1 MIMLL
6 CVRVRQYE
14 LAASLGVLRQDKAEL
29 PWIIVDHHE
38 RGHVLAVNDAASADG
53 ARAGQTLT
61 QAAAA
66 APRARIVV
74 YDAARG
80 NARWQEMLDEL
91 DAVTPLV
98 DDVRTGIAF
107 LDMRGIPGE
116 RQAWMEQVHRV
127 LERFAMPF
135 SIGAGPNK
143 FCAYAATWISDAAVI
158 DAGDAQQRLA
168 PLPLDVIASLD
179 PDAKER
185 LSLLGVTTLGELARL
200 PHGPFVRRF
209 GPVAAQWHDWA
220 RGIDRTP
227 LIPRAHA
234 AAIEASIFGEGHADE
249 EEQVLFALRLLLI
262 RICADLERCG
272 KRTSLLQLDVEL
284 EDGQVCRFDVLL
296 PLPTA
301 DDRAMLD
308 VLRAKLESSTFAAP
322 LVGLRL
328 RALRLEEGGEAMPLF
343 ARDEIDV
350 EHVAAVLTRLEAAI
364 GEPVRRAKVHAAH
377 ALENRFSYEPFS
389 FSAPVIPS
397 WSRETPQT
405 TSSAFPQL
413 RLSAVKEI
421 DVRLMRGGPA
431 FVGSHAV
438 LECTGPW
445 RIQEGWFASPVARD
459 EYDVLLE
466 TGEMCRIYRQ
476 GQHWYMRGA
485 YD

>member
-1 MIMLL
+1 MLL
-6 CVRVRQYE
+6 CVRVHQYE
-14 LAASLGVLRQDKAEL
+14 LAVSLGEYGTSQHPL
-29 PWIIVDHHE
+29 IVADRYE
-38 RGHVLAVNDAASADG
+38 RGRVLAVDSSASTDG

-66 APRARIVV
+66 APRACIVV

-80 NARWQEMLDEL
+80 TARWQEMLDEL

-116 RQAWMEQVHRV
+116 RREWIARIRRV

-143 FCAYAATWISDAAVI
+143 FCAYAATWIGDGAVI
-158 DAGDAQQRLA
+158 EAGEAEQRLA
-168 PLPLDVIASLD
+168 PLPLDVIESLD
-179 PDAKER
+179 PEAKER
-185 LSLLGVTTLGELARL
+185 LELLGVTTLGELARL
-200 PHGPFVRRF
+200 PHGSFVRRF

-220 RGIDRTP
+220 RGVDRTP

-234 AAIEASIFGEGHADE
+234 TAIEASIFGEGHAE
-249 EEQVLFALRLLLI
+249 QEEQVLFALRLLLI

-272 KRTSLLQLDVEL
+272 KRTNLLQLDVEL
-284 EDGQVCRFDVLL
+284 DDGETRCLDVLL

-301 DDRAMLD
+301 DDRTMLD
-308 VLRAKLESSTFAAP
+308 VLRAKLEGTTFAAP

-350 EHVAAVLTRLEAAI
+350 QHVAAVLTRLEAAI
-364 GEPVRRAKVHAAH
+364 GEPVLRAKVHAAH

-389 FSAPVIPS
+389 LCHGERSERSDVIPC
-397 WSRETPQT
+397 
-405 TSSAFPQL
+405 PQL
-413 RLSAVKEI
+413 RLLAVKEI
-421 DVRLMRGGPA
+421 HVQLARGEPA
-431 FVGSHAV
+431 AVDGRAV
-438 LECTGPW
+438 LECAGPW
-445 RIQEGWFASPVARD
+445 RIEEGWFSAPVARD
-459 EYDVLLE
+459 EYDVLLDS
-466 TGEMCRIYRQ
+466 GEICRIYRQ
-476 GQHWYMRGA
+476 ADHWYKRGA

>member
-1 MIMLL
+1 MLL
-6 CVRVRQYE
+6 CVRVHQFE
-14 LAASLGVLRQDKAEL
+14 LAASLREYGAPTQPL
-29 PWIIVDHHE
+29 IIANRHE
-38 RGHVLAVNDAASADG
+38 RGYVLAVDAAAAADG

-74 YDAARG
+74 YDTTRG
-80 NARWQEMLDEL
+80 NACWQEMLDEL
-91 DAVTPLV
+91 DAVTPLI
-98 DDVRTGIAF
+98 DDVRTGIVF

-116 RQAWMEQVHRV
+116 RHGWMEQIRRV
-127 LERFAMPF
+127 LEHFTMPF

-143 FCAYAATWISDAAVI
+143 FCAYAATWIGDGTAI
-158 DAGDAQQRLA
+158 DAGDAEQRLA
-168 PLPLDVIASLD
+168 PLPLDVIESLD
-179 PDAKER
+179 PEAKER
-185 LSLLGVTTLGELARL
+185 LKLFGVVTLGELARL

-234 AAIEASIFGEGHADE
+234 VAIEASIFGEGHADE

-272 KRTSLLQLDVEL
+272 KRTNLLQLDVEL
-284 EDGQVCRFDVLL
+284 DNGETRRFDVLL

-308 VLRAKLESSTFAAP
+308 VLRAKLEGTTFAAP

-350 EHVAAVLTRLEAAI
+350 QHVAAVLTRLEAAI

-377 ALENRFSYEPFS
+377 ALENRFTYEPFS
-389 FSAPVIPS
+389 FTVIPS
-397 WSRETPQT
+397 LSKETHLP
-405 TSSAFPQL
+405 SSVSTEPLPQL

-421 DVRLMRGGPA
+421 NVRLMRGQPA
-431 FVGSHAV
+431 FVGSNAV

-445 RIQEGWFASPVARD
+445 RIDEGWFSSPVARD
-459 EYDVLLE
+459 EYDVLLD

-476 GQHWYMRGA
+476 GKHWYMRGA